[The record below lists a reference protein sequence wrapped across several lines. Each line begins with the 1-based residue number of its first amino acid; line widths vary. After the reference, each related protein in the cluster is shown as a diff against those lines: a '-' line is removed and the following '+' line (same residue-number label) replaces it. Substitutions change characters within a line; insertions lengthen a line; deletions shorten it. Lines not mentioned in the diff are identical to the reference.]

1 MNTTNTATLTPRQ
14 KARELAFQFLY
25 RFDRESV
32 DDMNPGQIEAEFRK
46 HSEHF
51 GEFHLSFEFALRL
64 IQTSLKELRSIDAL
78 ISAQASNWKM
88 ERLGSIEKAF
98 LRIGTAE
105 LLFFKDVPASVT
117 LNEIIELSKAFGE
130 EDTPLF
136 LNGILDPI
144 SKLPEAVAGK
154 VPSDS

>member
-1 MNTTNTATLTPRQ
+1 MKPSNTITLTPRQ

-25 RFDRESV
+25 RFDRETAEEFT
-32 DDMNPGQIEAEFRK
+32 PGQIESEFRK

-51 GEFHLSFEFALRL
+51 GEFQHSFDFALRL
-64 IQTSLKELRSIDAL
+64 IQMTLKEIRSIDSL
-78 ISAQASNWKM
+78 IAAQASNWKM
-88 ERLGSIEKAF
+88 DRLGSVEKAF

-105 LLFFKDVPASVT
+105 LMFFKDVPASVT

-130 EDTPLF
+130 DDTPLF

-144 SKLPEAVAGK
+144 SKLPEALAGK

>member
-1 MNTTNTATLTPRQ
+1 MSTLQSPRQ
-14 KARELAFQFLY
+14 KAREMAFQFLY
-25 RFDRESV
+25 RFDQESGP
-32 DDMNPGQIEAEFRK
+32 DMSPAEIESDFR
-46 HSEHF
+46 HHTRHF
-51 GEFHLSFEFALRL
+51 GDFEHSVEFALRL
-64 IQTSLKELRSIDAL
+64 IQTTLKELSLVDRAIESV
-78 ISAQASNWKM
+78 SQNWKFD
-88 ERLGSIEKAF
+88 RIGAVDKAF
-98 LRIGTAE
+98 LRIGAAE

-144 SKLPEAVAGK
+144 SKLPEAVADK

>member
-1 MNTTNTATLTPRQ
+1 MSSSQALSPRQ

-25 RFDRESV
+25 RFDQEMTP
-32 DDMNPGQIEAEFRK
+32 DLAPEQIESEFR
-46 HSEHF
+46 HHTRHF
-51 GEFHLSFEFALRL
+51 GDFEHSNDFALRL
-64 IQTSLKELRSIDAL
+64 IQTTLRELRVVDRAIEAV
-78 ISAQASNWKM
+78 AQNWKFD
-88 ERLGSIEKAF
+88 RIGAVDKAF
-98 LRIGTAE
+98 LRIGAAE

-117 LNEIIELSKAFGE
+117 LNEIIELSKTFGE

-144 SKLPEAVAGK
+144 SKLPEAMTGK

>member
-1 MNTTNTATLTPRQ
+1 MSTANPHLTPRQ
-14 KARELAFQFLY
+14 KSRELAFQFLY
-25 RFDRESV
+25 RFDRDHEQDLS
-32 DDMNPGQIEAEFRK
+32 PSQIESEFKK

-51 GEFHLSFEFALRL
+51 GEFQHSFDYALRL
-64 IQTSLKELRSIDAL
+64 IQTCLKELRSIDAL
-78 ISAQASNWKM
+78 ISSHASNWKM

-105 LLFFKDVPASVT
+105 LVYFKDVPASVT

-144 SKLPEAVAGK
+144 SKLPESVAGK
-154 VPSDS
+154 VPSDT

>member
-1 MNTTNTATLTPRQ
+1 MTSKSQPLSPRQ

-25 RFDRESV
+25 RFDREMKPDLSPE
-32 DDMNPGQIEAEFRK
+32 MIEADFRL
-46 HSEHF
+46 HTRHF
-51 GEFHLSFEFALRL
+51 GDFELSTDFALRL
-64 IQTSLKELRSIDAL
+64 IQTTLKELATVDRTIESV
-78 ISAQASNWKM
+78 AQNWKFD
-88 ERLGSIEKAF
+88 RIGAVDKAF
-98 LRIGTAE
+98 LRMGAAE

-117 LNEIIELSKAFGE
+117 LNEIIELSKSFGE

-144 SKLPEAVAGK
+144 SKLPEAVSGK

>member
-1 MNTTNTATLTPRQ
+1 MSSPNLNLTPRQ

-25 RFDRESV
+25 RFDREAGS
-32 DDMNPGQIEAEFRK
+32 DLAPGQIESEFEK

-51 GEFHLSFEFALRL
+51 GDFKHSSEFALRL
-64 IQTSLKELRSIDAL
+64 IQTTLKELATIDPL
-78 ISAQASNWKM
+78 IASMASNWKL

-105 LLFFKDVPASVT
+105 LLYFKDVPASVT

-144 SKLPEAVAGK
+144 SKLPEALAGK